1 MDYAAALDRLLGLT
15 DYERLST
22 VGTHQA
28 RYDLSRISALME
40 RLGNAHLTVP
50 TVHVA
55 GTKGKGSVSALCA
68 SALTAQGYTT
78 GLYTSPHLH
87 TFRERIQ
94 VDRQPISEPDFAALV
109 EAVWPAMEQ
118 VNAQDDLGLVTL
130 FEVLTAMSF
139 QCFVEKRAGFQVI
152 EVGLGGRLD
161 ATNVVTP
168 EVSVITAL
176 SLDHTAILGS
186 TLDKIAWEKAGI
198 IKPGRVTV
206 SAPQAPEALAVLRR
220 ICAERDSRLIL
231 VGEDCAWQAG
241 SHNLDGQSLLVRGR
255 LGAYD
260 LWMPLLGE
268 HQLENAAT
276 SVAAL
281 EVLMERGFQISPE
294 ALARGFSRVRWP
306 CRMEVLKRRPL
317 VVADGAHN
325 ADSAQR
331 LRDSVPVYLPNKRVF
346 LVVGVSADK
355 NVDGIV
361 NALVGLD
368 PIVYATRSRHPRASS
383 PDRLAQAFARH
394 GVEAMETPDVR
405 TALVHALG
413 LARNGD
419 LVLVTGS
426 LFVAAEAREVIKGI
440 APEAYP
446 ELSGSLIVQ
455 PGATP

>member
-1 MDYAAALDRLLGLT
+1 MDYAGALDKLLGLT
-15 DYERLST
+15 DYERLSS

-28 RYDLSRISALME
+28 RYDLSRISALMK
-40 RLGNAHLTVP
+40 RLDDAHLKVP

-68 SALTAQGYTT
+68 SVLTAQGYST

-94 VDRQPISEPDFAALV
+94 VDCKPIGERDFAAEV

-118 VNAQDDLGLVTL
+118 VNAQDGLGLVTL
-130 FEVLTAMSF
+130 FEVLTAMAF
-139 QCFVEKRAGFQVI
+139 HCFVQKRAGFQVI

-161 ATNVVTP
+161 ATNVVMP

-186 TLDKIAWEKAGI
+186 TLDKIAFEKGGI

-206 SAPQAPEALAVLRR
+206 SASQAPEALAMLRR
-220 ICAERDSRLIL
+220 ICAERDSHLIL
-231 VGEDCAWQAG
+231 VGQDCTWRAG
-241 SHNLDGQSLLVRGR
+241 ARSLDGQGVRVHGR
-255 LGAYD
+255 LGVYD

-268 HQLENAAT
+268 HQLENAAA

-281 EVLMERGFQISPE
+281 EVLVERGFRISPE
-294 ALARGFSRVRWP
+294 ALTRGFSRVRWP

-331 LRDSVPVYLPNKRVF
+331 LCESVPKYLPNKRVI
-346 LVVGVSADK
+346 LIVGVSADK

-361 NALVGLD
+361 GALVGLK
-368 PIVYATRSRHPRASS
+368 PIVYATRSRHPRATSA
-383 PDRLAQAFARH
+383 DRLAQVFAQH
-394 GVEAMETPDVR
+394 GVKAMETPDVR
-405 TALVHALG
+405 TALVHAMG
-413 LARNGD
+413 QARAGD

-426 LFVAAEAREVIKGI
+426 LFVAAEAREVFKGI
-440 APEAYP
+440 AAEAYP
-446 ELSGSLIVQ
+446 ELQSSLIVQ
-455 PGATP
+455 PGAVP